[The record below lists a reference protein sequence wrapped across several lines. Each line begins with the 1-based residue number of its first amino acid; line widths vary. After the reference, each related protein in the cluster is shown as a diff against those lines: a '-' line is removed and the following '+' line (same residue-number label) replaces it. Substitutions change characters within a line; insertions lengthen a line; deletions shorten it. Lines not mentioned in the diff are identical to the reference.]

1 LHANIF
7 LIIHH
12 YFLSSQGK
20 GEEEDADVAM
30 FAANFTPEAA
40 EEIHDLFY
48 FEGIAENM
56 SQEEADGRLFQ
67 YYLQLQDMRK

>member
-1 LHANIF
+1 
-7 LIIHH
+7 
-12 YFLSSQGK
+12 
-20 GEEEDADVAM
+20 M

-40 EEIHDLFY
+40 SEIHDLFF

-56 SQEEADGRLFQ
+56 TEEEADRRLFQ